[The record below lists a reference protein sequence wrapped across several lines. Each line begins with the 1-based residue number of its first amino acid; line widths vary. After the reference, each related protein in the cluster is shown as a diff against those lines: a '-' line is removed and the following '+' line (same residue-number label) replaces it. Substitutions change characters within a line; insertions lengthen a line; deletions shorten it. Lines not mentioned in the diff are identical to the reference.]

1 MGAAG
6 RMTSGRLRLW
16 GSRVAAL
23 IPHTEP
29 EQLYEPQSFALRKDG
44 PFGKEQEMGD
54 DVFAG
59 IDVSKAF
66 LDVAV
71 RPDGICQNS
80 VPGPVLSHGNGI
92 QHWHPENENTGVYGR
107 VRC

>member
-6 RMTSGRLRLW
+6 RMTSGRLRPL
-16 GSRVAAL
+16 GSRVAAPFL
-23 IPHTEP
+23 TQSPNSCMNP
-29 EQLYEPQSFALRKDG
+29 EFALRKDR
-44 PFGKEQEMGD
+44 PFGTEQAMGD

-80 VPGPVLSHGNGI
+80 VLGPVLNHRNGI
-92 QHWHPENENTGVYGR
+92 QHWHPENENTGMYGR
-107 VRC
+107 VRY